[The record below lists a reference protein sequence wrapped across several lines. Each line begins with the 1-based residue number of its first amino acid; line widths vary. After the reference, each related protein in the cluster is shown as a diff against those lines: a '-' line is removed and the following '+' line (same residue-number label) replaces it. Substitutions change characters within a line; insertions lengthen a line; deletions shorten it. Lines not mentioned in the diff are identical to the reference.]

1 MQLIQPQQIKMLMM
15 PKTQWQQS
23 IENIQPNI
31 VKSLHQMM

>member
-1 MQLIQPQQIKMLMM
+1 MQLIQPQQIKNVNDA
-15 PKTQWQQS
+15 KTQYLAS